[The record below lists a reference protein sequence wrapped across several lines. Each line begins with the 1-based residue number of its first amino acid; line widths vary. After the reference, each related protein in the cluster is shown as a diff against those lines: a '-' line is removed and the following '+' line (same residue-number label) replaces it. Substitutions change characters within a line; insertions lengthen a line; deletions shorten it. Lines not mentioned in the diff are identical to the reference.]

1 MSLRALLIDDHE
13 IFREGLKGL
22 LKTYASVDEITEART
37 LAEGLAAIAIRAPDI
52 VTIDL
57 DLPDAFGNST
67 VARLRAAAPSARH
80 IVISATEDPSTI
92 LAALAAGAHGYVP
105 KRLAGTEAAHAVRE
119 VLAGRVFVPASVHA
133 GSRAGPDNSR
143 TLSELGRLSPRQLD
157 VARALAAG
165 STTKV
170 IAFDLN
176 LSEGT
181 VKLHLSAIYKILG
194 CSNRAQAVGL
204 LSRIDPRELAGGA
217 R

>member
-22 LKTYASVDEITEART
+22 LKTYTSVDEITEART

-80 IVISATEDPSTI
+80 IVISATEDSSTI

-119 VLAGRVFVPASVHA
+119 VLAG
-133 GSRAGPDNSR
+133 
-143 TLSELGRLSPRQLD
+143 
-157 VARALAAG
+157 LAAAPDWTIPVHFQSLADCLRG
-165 STTKV
+165 SSTSHARSLPVRQPRSSLSISICLKV
-170 IAFDLN
+170 
-176 LSEGT
+176 
-181 VKLHLSAIYKILG
+181 
-194 CSNRAQAVGL
+194 R
-204 LSRIDPRELAGGA
+204 
-217 R
+217 

>member
-1 MSLRALLIDDHE
+1 MSLYALLIDDHE

-22 LKTYASVDEITEART
+22 LKAQAAVDEITEATT
-37 LAEGLAAIAIRAPDI
+37 LAEGLSAIATRAPDVI
-52 VTIDL
+52 TIDL
-57 DLPDAFGNST
+57 DLPDAFGEGS

-80 IVISATEDPSTI
+80 IVVSATEDSATI

-119 VLAGRVFVPASVHA
+119 VLAGRVFVPASVHSS
-133 GSRAGPDNSR
+133 GRPEPDKSRVLA
-143 TLSELGRLSPRQLD
+143 ELGRLSPRQID
-157 VARALAAG
+157 VARALASGA
-165 STTKV
+165 TTKV
-170 IAFDLN
+170 IAYDLN

-194 CSNRAQAVGL
+194 CSNRAQAVSL
-204 LSRIDPRELAGGA
+204 LNRIDPRALTDAM

>member
-22 LKTYASVDEITEART
+22 LKAQAGVDDIAEATT
-37 LAEGLAAIAIRAPDI
+37 LAEGLAAIAARVPDI
-52 VTIDL
+52 ITIDL
-57 DLPDAFGNST
+57 DLPDAFGDGT
-67 VARLRAAAPSARH
+67 VARLRAAAPSAWH
-80 IVISATEDPSTI
+80 IVVSATEDSATI

-119 VLAGRVFVPASVHA
+119 VISGRVFVPASIHA
-133 GSRAGPDNSR
+133 GGRPATERPR
-143 TLSELGRLSPRQLD
+143 TLAGLDRLSPRQLD
-157 VARALAAG
+157 VAQALATG

-170 IAFDLN
+170 IAYDLN

-194 CSNRAQAVGL
+194 CSNRAQAVAL
-204 LSRIDPRELAGGA
+204 LSRIDPRELSGGA

>member
-1 MSLRALLIDDHE
+1 MSLHALLIDDHE

-22 LKTYASVDEITEART
+22 LKAQSSIEDIAEAAT
-37 LAEGLAAIAIRAPDI
+37 LAEGLAAIAVRVPDVI
-52 VTIDL
+52 TIDL
-57 DLPDAFGNST
+57 DLPDAFGEGT

-80 IVISATEDPSTI
+80 IVVSATEDSASI

-133 GSRAGPDNSR
+133 GSRPGPDKPR
-143 TLSELGRLSPRQLD
+143 VASELGRLSPRQLD
-157 VARALAAG
+157 VARALATGA
-165 STTKV
+165 TTKV
-170 IAFDLN
+170 IAYDLN

-194 CSNRAQAVGL
+194 CTNRAQAVGL
-204 LSRIDPRELAGGA
+204 LSRIDPRLLTTTT